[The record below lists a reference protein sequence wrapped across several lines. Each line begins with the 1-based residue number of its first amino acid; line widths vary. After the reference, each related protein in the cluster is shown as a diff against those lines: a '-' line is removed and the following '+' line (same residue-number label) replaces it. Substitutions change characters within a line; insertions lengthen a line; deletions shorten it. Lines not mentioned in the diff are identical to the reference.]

1 MSVPL
6 FSVII
11 PTYNRLETLRKCLT
25 ALSLQTLPPDEFE
38 TIVVDDGSSDG
49 TREAVEGLTF
59 PFRIQVV
66 SQKNAGPGQAR
77 NNGVRHAS
85 GEFLAFTEDDVI
97 PSPEWL
103 SRAKAHFVGGGIDVL
118 EGRTTDA
125 GTGGDI
131 RRYEP
136 EQRAAFIPCNLFM
149 RRSVFDAVGGYDPEF
164 FDQKTG
170 MYFREDTELGFRIL
184 EAGFHAAIAG
194 DVVVAHPPQF
204 SDLASCRRHV
214 RRYQFDPLLYKKHRV
229 LYRRM
234 IEVKTIG
241 GWTVRR
247 PQHSVALLY
256 LAVILIGLAA
266 APSLSTNAVV
276 AMCGAVFGLATMF
289 RFKYQGIGAFRIY
302 RLRETAGFL
311 LLPLLYLHALLTG
324 CFRYRSFG
332 LLV

>member
-11 PTYNRLETLRKCLT
+11 PTCNRLEMLRKCLA
-25 ALSLQTLPPDEFE
+25 ALSLQTVPPDEFE
-38 TIVVDDGSSDG
+38 IIVVDDGSSDG

-66 SQKNAGPGQAR
+66 SQQNAGPGQAR
-77 NNGVRHAS
+77 NNGVHVAS

-103 SRAKAHFVGGGIDVL
+103 ARAKVHLLAGSIDVL

-136 EQRAAFIPCNLFM
+136 EQRASFIPCNLFM
-149 RRSVFDAVGGYDPEF
+149 RKSVFDTVGGYDPEF

-170 MYFREDTELGFRIL
+170 TYFREDTELGFRIL
-184 EAGFHAAIAG
+184 EAGFHTAIAR

-204 SDLASCRRHV
+204 SDLSSCRRHV

-229 LYRRM
+229 LYRKM

-241 GWTVRR
+241 GLTVRR

-256 LAVILIGLAA
+256 LAVILGGLAA
-266 APSLSTNAVV
+266 APSLSTTAIV
-276 AMCGAVFGLATMF
+276 ALCLAAFALATMF
-289 RFKYQGIGAFRIY
+289 RFKYQGNGAFRVY
-302 RLRETAGFL
+302 RVWETAGFL
-311 LLPLLYLHALLTG
+311 LLPLEYLRALLTG

-332 LLV
+332 LLL